1 MNDSKSQ
8 PVQPRRYFS
17 RRDFLIQTAV
27 LGTWAA
33 SLGFAFSK
41 NGPIKSP
48 ATVDVA
54 SIDRSRILGAAQRY
68 LAEAPVT
75 ITSFSSPGNPGSKH
89 DYFSEGDYWWPD
101 PKNPD
106 GPYIRRDGMS
116 NPGNFNGHRHALI
129 RLSVQVPSLAAAW
142 LLTRDDRYARHA
154 VKHLR
159 AWFIDD
165 STLMNPNLEHAQAIK
180 GHDLGRSIGIIDTIH
195 LVEVA
200 RAITVL
206 RGSKALSQQDAHGV
220 NDWFVEYLKWLTTS
234 AHGQEERDAKNN
246 HGTCW
251 VVQVAEF
258 AHLTGN
264 RQLTDYCSDRF
275 KTVLVPTQIA
285 PDGSLPLELQRTKP
299 YGYCLFNLDA
309 MATVCQ
315 ILSTPQNSLWT
326 YQTAD
331 GRGMKKAMNWMFPFI
346 ANKKSWALPP
356 DVEYF
361 DQWPVRQPSLLF
373 AGLALSR
380 PEYLSLWK
388 TLDPDPTVDEVVR
401 NYPIRQ
407 PVLWVKQD

>member
-1 MNDSKSQ
+1 MQ
-8 PVQPRRYFS
+8 TARFFS
-17 RRDFLIQTAV
+17 RRDFLIRTAV
-27 LGTWAA
+27 LGACAT
-33 SLGFAFSK
+33 SPGFAFSK
-41 NGPIKSP
+41 NEKTKSP
-48 ATVDVA
+48 TTVDVA
-54 SIDRSRILGAAQRY
+54 AIDRPRILKAAQRY
-68 LAEAPVT
+68 LHEAPIT
-75 ITSFSSPGNPGSKH
+75 ITGFTSPRNPGSKH

-101 PKNPD
+101 PENPD

-116 NPGNFNGHRHALI
+116 NPNNFNGHRHALI
-129 RLSVQVPSLAAAW
+129 RLSVQVPALAAAW
-142 LLTRDDRYARHA
+142 LLTHDDRYARHA

-180 GHDLGRSIGIIDTIH
+180 GHDLGRSIGIIDTLH

-206 RGSKALSQQDAHGV
+206 RGSKAFSQQDAHGV
-220 NDWFVEYLKWLTTS
+220 SHWFAEYLKWLMTS

-251 VVQVAEF
+251 VAQAAEF

-264 RQLTDYCSDRF
+264 RQVTDTCSDRF
-275 KTVLVPTQIA
+275 KTVLAPTQIA
-285 PDGSLPLELQRTKP
+285 PDGSFPLELQRTKP

-309 MATVCQ
+309 MAAVCQ
-315 ILSTPQNSLWT
+315 ILSTPQNNLWT
-326 YQTAD
+326 YETAD
-331 GRGMKKAMNWMFPFI
+331 GRGMKKAMGWMFPFI
-346 ANKKSWALPP
+346 AHKKNWALPP

-380 PEYLSLWK
+380 PEYLELWK
-388 TLDPDPTVDEVVR
+388 TLDPDPTVDEIVR

-407 PVLWVKQD
+407 PVLWVK